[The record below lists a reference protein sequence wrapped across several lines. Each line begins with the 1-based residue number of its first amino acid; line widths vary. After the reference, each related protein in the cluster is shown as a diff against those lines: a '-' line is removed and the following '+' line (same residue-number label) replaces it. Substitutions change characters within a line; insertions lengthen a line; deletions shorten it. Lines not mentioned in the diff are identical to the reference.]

1 MSAPRAWTHLRGIR
15 PTRSTLLVGVLA
27 AALGFALVVQV
38 QARQRAAL
46 SVAREED
53 LVRILED
60 LGAREA
66 RLRDEIVELE
76 RTRERL
82 TTNIGND
89 DAALEEARRRAAVL
103 GVLAGTLPARGPG
116 IVLTI
121 DDPRQTVTA
130 DLLLD
135 AIQELRDAGAEAMM
149 LNGVRLVAGSYVV
162 DADDGVIVDDRA
174 LRSPYRF
181 VVLGEA
187 RTLAEAMEIPG
198 GVIDAVSA
206 KAGARVGVAQE
217 RDLLVDALRQIS
229 PPRYARP
236 SQGQGG

>member
-1 MSAPRAWTHLRGIR
+1 MTAPRLWGGHVN
-15 PTRSTLLVGVLA
+15 RSTLLVALLA
-27 AALGFALVVQV
+27 VVLGFALVVQV
-38 QARQRAAL
+38 RTQQQATL

-60 LGAREA
+60 LGSREA

-76 RTRERL
+76 RTRDRL
-82 TTNIGND
+82 TTGLGQD

-116 IVLTI
+116 VVLTI
-121 DDPRQTVTA
+121 EDPRGSVTA
-130 DLLLD
+130 EVLLD

-149 LNGVRLVAGSYVV
+149 VNDVRLVAGSYVV
-162 DADDGVIVDDRA
+162 DDDDGVVIDGEA
-174 LRSPYRF
+174 LQAPYRF
-181 VVLGEA
+181 VALGES

-198 GVIDAVSA
+198 GVVDAVA
-206 KAGARVGVAQE
+206 VKAGARATVVPE
-217 RDLLVDALRQIS
+217 RDLVVDALRTIS